1 MTDNER
7 AVMGGNKPPA
17 HLEYLEQVDAL
28 KEESRAWL
36 DGGAITSQAEADG
49 VAKLKTLATALEK
62 EADTARKS
70 ATKPLDDAKKAI
82 MADFKPV
89 EEGCVAIKT
98 AATRAL
104 TVWLNKLA
112 AEKAEAERVE
122 RERIAAEQA
131 ALLAKQAQAMTV
143 DDITESAAKVDEL
156 VNQQRALERSERDT
170 VKASGVGRSVSLVT
184 EYSIRVTDYAALAK
198 YAWANWRGDL
208 ADWLSTK
215 ALKDVRARSGNAQID
230 GVEILVSKVA
240 R

>member
-36 DGGAITSQAEADG
+36 DGSAITSQAEADG
-49 VAKLKTLATALEK
+49 VAKLKTLAASLEK

-112 AEKAEAERVE
+112 AEKAEAERVK
-122 RERIAAEQA
+122 RERIEAEQA

-143 DDITESAAKVDEL
+143 DDITDSAAKVDEL

-170 VKASGVGRSVSLVT
+170 VKASGVGRSVSLITVW
-184 EYSIRVTDYAALAK
+184 SIEVTDYVALAR
-198 YAWANWRGDL
+198 YAWGAWQEDL
-208 ADWLSTK
+208 KAWLYDK

-230 GVEILVSKVA
+230 GVKVISEKVA